1 MADDNTDIYEKF
13 NTAKA
18 VILAAS
24 ELKLFGCLIY
34 KFNIVL
40 QPGDFTAMVTIP
52 LDTVSDGQS
61 DLRKSQLSMIVSTEF
76 VATKSITDLV
86 YVLIHEITHV
96 LNNHLSRG
104 VSLDKEFYNL
114 ATDHVIN
121 TAIDNDIDNR
131 ALKGVT
137 KPSDR
142 IVINVLK
149 GKNLTAEEVY
159 EYLLAHATKSTQSF
173 TIGDD
178 NNDESNSDGNN
189 DDSNNSNN
197 DKSLEP
203 NSEANSDSKSK
214 ESNKDKVKFEVTKTE
229 IKLDDGQKF
238 TFYSDFN
245 ANNGNASDTHQL
257 EKELQSDVRRLL
269 NSPLFNDDKRK
280 GSKSGQLLE
289 LIKESI
295 KVDIPWEDLLEHV
308 IKTSITEISDNRS
321 WKRVNKRMYNY
332 NMILPS
338 NELDET
344 YDSLYIFVDTSGS
357 VSSVELRKF
366 VHIIRASMYH
376 FKKVVKLDHDTIL
389 YTKHKIEYD
398 ASTINKLESDL
409 SVEFTGRGG
418 TSHREVYEFIEDLYI
433 NHYDEFPGLIILLT
447 DFESDIDTLH
457 KSGKFTF
464 IKDKDISLKYI
475 ITSSRK
481 FDIDPSIDPNPIFIL
496 PN

>member
-1 MADDNTDIYEKF
+1 MTDNNTDIYEKF

-34 KFNIVL
+34 KFNIIL
-40 QPGDFTAMVTIP
+40 QSGDFTAMVTIP
-52 LDTVSDGQS
+52 LNNIGDNGQS
-61 DLRKSQLSMIVSTEF
+61 DLRNNQLSLIVSTEF
-76 VATKSITDLV
+76 IATKSITDLV
-86 YVLIHEITHV
+86 YIIIHEITHV

-104 VSLDKEFYNL
+104 VTLDKEFYNL

-131 ALKGVT
+131 TLKGVS

-149 GKNLTAEEVY
+149 DKNLTAEEVY
-159 EYLLAHATKSTQSF
+159 EYLIAHATKSTQSF

-178 NNDESNSDGNN
+178 NNDNSNSDGNN
-189 DDSNNSNN
+189 DGSNN
-197 DKSLEP
+197 DEGNEP
-203 NSEANSDSKSK
+203 NSKADSDSKSE

-245 ANNGNASDTHQL
+245 ANNGNATDTNQL
-257 EKELQSDVRRLL
+257 EKELQADVRRLL

-447 DFESDIDTLH
+447 DFESDIESLH
-457 KSGKFTF
+457 RSGKFTF
-464 IKDKDISLKYI
+464 LKDKDVSLKYI

-481 FDIDPSIDPNPIFIL
+481 FDIDPNIDPSPIFII
-496 PN
+496 